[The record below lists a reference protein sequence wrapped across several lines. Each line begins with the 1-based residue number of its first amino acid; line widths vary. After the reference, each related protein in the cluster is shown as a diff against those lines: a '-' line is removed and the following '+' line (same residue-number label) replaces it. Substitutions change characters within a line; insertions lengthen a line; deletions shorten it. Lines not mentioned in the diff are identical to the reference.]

1 MRTQRRQREPG
12 SASRAALELSPVR
25 IGISA
30 CLLGEEVR
38 FDGGHKLDTFLTDIL
53 GPLVHWV
60 PVCPEV
66 EVGMGTPREPV
77 RLHRSGE
84 EVRMSTV
91 RTGHDYTEAMNRWA
105 DMRVRQLAREDLCGY
120 VLKSDSPSC
129 GMEHV
134 TVYDEAGAPERTGR
148 GLFAQILM
156 KHMPWLPVEEEG
168 RLRDRQLREH
178 FLERV
183 FALHRLKDAG
193 GADRF

>member
-1 MRTQRRQREPG
+1 M
-12 SASRAALELSPVR
+12 ELSPVR

-84 EVRMSTV
+84 AVRMSTV

-134 TVYDEAGAPERTGR
+134 KVYDEAGAPERTGR

-168 RLRDRQLREH
+168 RLRDKQLREH

>member
-1 MRTQRRQREPG
+1 
-12 SASRAALELSPVR
+12 
-25 IGISA
+25 
-30 CLLGEEVR
+30 
-38 FDGGHKLDTFLTDIL
+38 
-53 GPLVHWV
+53 
-60 PVCPEV
+60 
-66 EVGMGTPREPV
+66 
-77 RLHRSGE
+77 
-84 EVRMSTV
+84 MSTV

-105 DMRVRQLAREDLCGY
+105 DTRVRQLAREDLCGY

-134 TVYDEAGAPERTGR
+134 KVYDEAGAPERTGR

-183 FALHRLKDAG
+183 FAVHRLKDCG
-193 GADRF
+193 RG